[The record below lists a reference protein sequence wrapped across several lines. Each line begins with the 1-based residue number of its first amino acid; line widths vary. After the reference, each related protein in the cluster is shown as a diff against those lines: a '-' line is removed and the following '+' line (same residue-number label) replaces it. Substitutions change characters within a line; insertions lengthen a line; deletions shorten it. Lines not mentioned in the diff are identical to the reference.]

1 MNLSMKKKRPIKIID
16 VGVEKLGELK
26 SRLASC
32 SLLEEDKSVLLAI
45 VSAYVWIQGQLES
58 AKLTIHRLKK
68 MFGFSTEKRKKSSEQ
83 GKKTDL
89 HLDLNTLGT
98 LNNQQEL
105 LNVVQATPQEPPT
118 KK

>member
-1 MNLSMKKKRPIKIID
+1 MKKKKSTEIID
-16 VGVEKLGELK
+16 LPVETLEGIK

-45 VSAYVWIQGQLES
+45 VSTYVWIQGQLQS

-68 MFGFSTEKRKKSSEQ
+68 MFGFSTEKRNKASE
-83 GKKTDL
+83 KRESTEL
-89 HLDLNTLGT
+89 ELDLNTLRGVS
-98 LNNQQEL
+98 NQQES
-105 LNVVQATPQEPPT
+105 LNALQAISLELPT